1 MLDDRFR
8 QWLDQHADTLDLGAA
23 DSEGVI
29 PRLAESGLLGA
40 GVPTALGG
48 SGGHVADAVDAIA
61 QVASRSLT
69 AAFVFWGQR
78 AFIEFLLHT
87 DNLGLRDRLLGDLL
101 SGRRAGAT
109 GLSNAMKFLAG
120 FEPLGVTAQPDG
132 DGWTLNGRL
141 PWVTN
146 LRKAGFTVAAAVDL
160 PGAPPLIVALPSDL
174 PGLQRQD
181 DLQLLGLQGSNTAP
195 VELTEAQVGREW
207 LLAEDARRYL
217 PRVRPAFLALQC
229 GLALGLSR
237 RALDEVQ
244 QRLEGHCR
252 ILEADWARLNSALD
266 EHRQALLDGLHEG
279 AFVASPVP
287 LFKLRIGL
295 AAIASEAVQLELQ
308 ASGGKAYLQP
318 YGAGFAR
325 RLRES
330 AFVPVV
336 TPSLVQLRHELR
348 KHGEAAA

>member
-1 MLDDRFR
+1 
-8 QWLDQHADTLDLGAA
+8 
-23 DSEGVI
+23 V
-29 PRLAESGLLGA
+29 
-40 GVPTALGG
+40 VPTARGG